1 MRAKPFVRLIFSL
14 LLAGVTFCGLADGRA
29 ESPPLGPIPAE
40 ATGPNIDP
48 VAATRAY
55 LATIPAEAKAN
66 SDAYFEGGYWLILWN
81 TLLGVGISVLL
92 LATGW
97 SAAWRD
103 RAVSFVRWRW
113 VQTAIYAIIYTV
125 TTTILGFGLTVY
137 QNYFR
142 EHQYH
147 MATQT
152 FGPWFSEQL
161 KGLMVGVIFSAF
173 LIPTLYSVFRRAP
186 RTWWIWGSAVV
197 IIFLAIGTAIA
208 PIFIEPIFN
217 QYRPIEDPA
226 IRDPILAMARAN
238 QIPVEH
244 VYEFDASRQTTRVSA
259 NVSGGFGFARINLND
274 NLINRCSL
282 PEIRQVMAH
291 EMGHYV
297 LNHVLK
303 LLLEMSCLIIL
314 FAVAARSLFEAAV
327 HRWGAA
333 WRVEGI
339 ADPAGFPLLVLIL
352 TVLGFLCTPI
362 FNSLV
367 RETEGE
373 ADSFGINT
381 SREPDGFAQSA
392 IKLGQYRKM
401 DPGPL
406 EEIIFFDHP
415 SGRARIMKA
424 MAWKAAHLP
433 AGTPPE

>member
-1 MRAKPFVRLIFSL
+1 MSGTINLL
-14 LLAGVTFCGLADGRA
+14 LLAA
-29 ESPPLGPIPAE
+29 
-40 ATGPNIDP
+40 
-48 VAATRAY
+48 
-55 LATIPAEAKAN
+55 
-66 SDAYFEGGYWLILWN
+66 
-81 TLLGVGISVLL
+81 
-92 LATGW
+92 GW

-103 RAVSFVRWRW
+103 RAARFVRWRW
-113 VQTAIYAIIYTV
+113 AQTVIYAVIYTV

-137 QNYFR
+137 QSYFR

-161 KGLMVGVIFSAF
+161 TGLMVGVITFAI
-173 LIPTLYSVFRRAP
+173 LIPILYAVFRRAP
-186 RTWWIWGSAVV
+186 RTWWVWGSAVMIVFLVVGTV
-197 IIFLAIGTAIA
+197 IS
-208 PIFIEPIFN
+208 PIFIEPLFN
-217 QYRPIEDPA
+217 KYKPLEDPA

-238 QIPVEH
+238 QIPVDD

-274 NLINRCSL
+274 NLTKRCSL

-297 LNHVLK
+297 LNHVMK
-303 LLLEMSCLIIL
+303 LLLELSCLILL
-314 FAVAARSLFEAAV
+314 FAVATRSLFNAAV
-327 HRWGAA
+327 RRWGAV
-333 WRVEGI
+333 WRVEDI
-339 ADPAGFPLLVLIL
+339 TDLAGFPLLVLIL
-352 TVLGFLCTPI
+352 TLLGFLCTPV

-401 DPGPL
+401 DPSPI
-406 EEIIFFDHP
+406 EEFIFFDHP

-424 MAWKAAHLP
+424 MEWKAAHLP
-433 AGTPPE
+433 PGTPTD

>member
-1 MRAKPFVRLIFSL
+1 MFTRTLRRFVFWL
-14 LLAGVTFCGLADGRA
+14 LLAGVTLGSVPGAHAD
-29 ESPPLGPIPAE
+29 SPPLGPIPAE
-40 ATGPNIDP
+40 ASGPNIDP
-48 VAATRAY
+48 IAATRAY
-55 LATIPAEAKAN
+55 LATIPPEAKAN

-81 TLLGVGISVLL
+81 ALLGVGISGLL
-92 LATGW
+92 LATRW

-103 RAVSFVRWRW
+103 RATSFVRWPW
-113 VQTAIYAIIYTV
+113 VQVVIYAVIFTLATTV
-125 TTTILGFGLTVY
+125 LSFPMTVY
-137 QNYFR
+137 QNFYR

-152 FGPWFSEQL
+152 FGPWFSEQIT
-161 KGLMVGVIFSAF
+161 GLVIQIITAAI
-173 LIPTLYSVFRRAP
+173 LLPILYTVFRRTA
-186 RTWWIWGSAVV
+186 RTWWIWGSMVI
-197 IIFLAIGTAIA
+197 IIFLVVSTVIQPT
-208 PIFIEPIFN
+208 FIDPRFNTYQTLEEPG
-217 QYRPIEDPA
+217 

-259 NVSGGFGFARINLND
+259 NVSGAFGVARINLND
-274 NLINRCSL
+274 NLIKRCSL

-297 LNHVLK
+297 LNHVYK
-303 LLLEMSCLIIL
+303 LLFELSCLIIL
-314 FAVAARSLFEAAV
+314 FALATRSLFDAALR
-327 HRWGAA
+327 RWGTS

-339 ADPAGFPLLVLIL
+339 ADSAGFPLLVLIL

-362 FNSLV
+362 LNSLI

-401 DPGPL
+401 DPSPI
-406 EEIIFFDHP
+406 EEVIFFDHP

-424 MAWKAAHLP
+424 MEWKAAHLP
-433 AGTPPE
+433 AGTQTP